1 MENMYICTKSTIM
14 EDRIT
19 HYKFES
25 VIYKIKHYKDT
36 NQVPLGNITELDNI
50 IVKPKSKWDRSK
62 VEVSV
67 SEEEFVKYFA
77 DVTKGVSM
85 EKLLIV
91 VEEYDNKISY
101 KIYTT
106 TRRRKVGGKYFFVRK
121 SLRYVTYNLNSKN
134 VYTGYRQTSKKKL
147 ISKSCRA
154 NLFSDIVTPHYIM
167 NEFKTESRIA
177 QGFKVTDYKS
187 AVDEMDDLKEKLSQL
202 IFNKTGIKTFKEI
215 SIRDIFYKLYLL
227 DNGIKIPN
235 TFRLFQEYFFSK
247 KELKQS
253 KNLVTAFMNKEGL
266 YGSKVRAYLNKYEDI
281 PFIYLSLIFKVLGVD
296 YFNMVNVENLRNS
309 GTIYIP
315 GSLANNM
322 NEVLSKRD
330 RYKIL
335 VGINEG
341 ISFST
346 LLEHFSFREKL
357 KKYNHK
363 FNIKFFD
370 RKSFADEHYE
380 ISQVLGS
387 YKNGIIKRNYGHQ
400 IENMV
405 EQSIVSMMGIEFFPV
420 LLKTTE
426 DYNSESIVQSNCVRT
441 YVEKPNCLIISL
453 RNGNKN
459 SEDRATLEYQYR
471 RNEIIRIQSRS
482 KYNNDVPPSWEQT
495 LEILDYRISKLYKD
509 GKLTL
514 PSLTKEYPNGVV
526 INRYSV
532 FEKETDVINTVHRL
546 TPCWDDSING
556 DGENFFD
563 LGLFE

>member
-1 MENMYICTKSTIM
+1 
-14 EDRIT
+14 
-19 HYKFES
+19 
-25 VIYKIKHYKDT
+25 
-36 NQVPLGNITELDNI
+36 
-50 IVKPKSKWDRSK
+50 
-62 VEVSV
+62 
-67 SEEEFVKYFA
+67 
-77 DVTKGVSM
+77 
-85 EKLLIV
+85 
-91 VEEYDNKISY
+91 
-101 KIYTT
+101 
-106 TRRRKVGGKYFFVRK
+106 
-121 SLRYVTYNLNSKN
+121 
-134 VYTGYRQTSKKKL
+134 
-147 ISKSCRA
+147 
-154 NLFSDIVTPHYIM
+154 M

-556 DGENFFD
+556 DSENFFD

>member
-1 MENMYICTKSTIM
+1 M

-187 AVDEMDDLKEKLSQL
+187 AVNEMDDLKEKLSQL

-556 DGENFFD
+556 DSENFFD

>member
-1 MENMYICTKSTIM
+1 M

-400 IENMV
+400 IENMI

-471 RNEIIRIQSRS
+471 RNEIVRIQSRS

-556 DGENFFD
+556 DSENFFD

>member
-1 MENMYICTKSTIM
+1 MYICTKSTIM

-556 DGENFFD
+556 DSENFFD

>member
-1 MENMYICTKSTIM
+1 M

-106 TRRRKVGGKYFFVRK
+106 TKRRKVGGKYFFVRK

-400 IENMV
+400 IENMI

>member
-1 MENMYICTKSTIM
+1 M

-556 DGENFFD
+556 DSENFFD

>member
-1 MENMYICTKSTIM
+1 MYICTKSTIM

-147 ISKSCRA
+147 ISKSCRV

-387 YKNGIIKRNYGHQ
+387 YKNGIIKRSYGHQ

-556 DGENFFD
+556 DSENFFD

>member
-1 MENMYICTKSTIM
+1 M

-400 IENMV
+400 IENMI

>member
-1 MENMYICTKSTIM
+1 M

-50 IVKPKSKWDRSK
+50 IVKPKFRWDRSK

-482 KYNNDVPPSWEQT
+482 KYNNDIPPSWEQT

-556 DGENFFD
+556 DSENFFD

>member
-1 MENMYICTKSTIM
+1 M

>member
-1 MENMYICTKSTIM
+1 M

-106 TRRRKVGGKYFFVRK
+106 TKRRKVGGKYFFVRK

-341 ISFST
+341 ISFPT

-370 RKSFADEHYE
+370 RKSFTDEHYE

>member
-1 MENMYICTKSTIM
+1 M

-25 VIYKIKHYKDT
+25 VIYTIKHYKDT

-50 IVKPKSKWDRSK
+50 IVKPKSKWDRTNI
-62 VEVSV
+62 EVSV

-106 TRRRKVGGKYFFVRK
+106 NKRRKVGGKYFFVRK

-134 VYTGYRQTSKKKL
+134 VYTGYRQTSKKKV
-147 ISKSCRA
+147 ISKSCRV
-154 NLFSDIVTPHYIM
+154 NLFNDIITPHYTM

-177 QGFKVTDYKS
+177 QGFKLTDYKS
-187 AVDEMDDLKEKLSQL
+187 AIDEMDDLKEKLSQL

-215 SIRDIFYKLYLL
+215 NIRDIFYKLYLL

-235 TFRLFQEYFFSK
+235 TFRLFQECFFSK

-315 GSLANNM
+315 GSLTNTM
-322 NEVLSKRD
+322 NKVLSKRD

-380 ISQVLGS
+380 ISQILGS
-387 YKNGIIKRNYGHQ
+387 YKNGIIKRSYGHQ

-426 DYNSESIVQSNCVRT
+426 DYNSESIIQSNCVRT
-441 YVEKPNCLIISL
+441 YVEKPNCLIVSL
-453 RNGNKN
+453 RCGNKN
-459 SEDRATLEYQYR
+459 SEDRVTLEYQYR
-471 RNEIIRIQSRS
+471 RNEIIRVQSRS
-482 KYNNDVPPSWEQT
+482 KYNNDIPTSWEQT

-509 GKLTL
+509 GELTL

-556 DGENFFD
+556 DSENFFD